1 MSDGFRVFKYG
12 GLGLSGSV
20 QNPTGVLLSNPISRH
35 FSQRFFGSI
44 SIGTKLHSIGH
55 SFCCSE
61 SILPYQTHTGCAK
74 ILVAAQPGQQTG
86 NQCCLQTIGQSPE
99 VTLCL
104 Y

>member
-1 MSDGFRVFKYG
+1 MASVSLSMAAWVYQDMFKTRDLIQFQDISVSVFWIYFNWHKIAQYM
-12 GLGLSGSV
+12 
-20 QNPTGVLLSNPISRH
+20 
-35 FSQRFFGSI
+35 
-44 SIGTKLHSIGH
+44 H

-99 VTLCL
+99 VTLSL